1 MRSVVR
7 QGSRLLA
14 AGTLAVFGLV
24 AGARAVPIYQGVVVG
39 RVTDSKSGAVLGY
52 TSIAVKGTARGAIAD
67 AAGNY
72 VIADIPAGAYT
83 LVASRVGHTVLQR
96 NVTVMA
102 GDTTRVDFALESS
115 PIEADPVVVTA
126 SRAEQTAR
134 MAPASVSVL
143 SEAEIAAR
151 APLTFD
157 QAIETVSGLAAFR
170 STGGISVQSIQIRG
184 SSDVAGGG
192 VGNRV
197 LLLID
202 GRPALTSDSGGA
214 FWSLVPV
221 PFVDHVE
228 VVKGAFS
235 SLYGSTAMGGVI
247 NVITKRP
254 GPLASGHVEMK
265 LGFFEQPPAS
275 IQYTSDMPLQS
286 EVNADYSGQIG
297 STRFLMSAS
306 RKESDGYTENSA
318 FTVYDAYGKLAW
330 NLGSSRTLELTLG
343 GGQAENDYPHAW
355 LNAAQPLV
363 VRESYTDDT
372 QEKAYAN
379 ADVWYWGFSGED
391 LKYSMRAYY
400 YHHEQQSFFN
410 PDDADQSIPGN
421 EAFGFMTDIDGDKV
435 GNMLQLE
442 AQLGARHR
450 VVVGTDFQLDH
461 VVSSPDSILYGD
473 HQINNY
479 AAFAQDDIAVT
490 KALAATVGARYDWNH
505 LVGVRTLEEFSPKFA
520 LVWQATSE
528 LALRALYGQ
537 AFRAPTI
544 AEMFTEREIGGG
556 IDFVPNP
563 DLDAER
569 LTLSV
574 EAGVRWSPA
583 AIFGVDVA
591 AFRYEYEDLMYFA
604 DVSAELGVPFAYQVR
619 NLNNALMQGVE
630 TTVQSR
636 WRAVTAFANY
646 TYLDARDESP
656 DRTDDILPYRP
667 EHSAAVGADIAWKRW
682 TLHGDGRYRSR
693 IDEVF
698 LYPLQAPEQFWVFNG
713 AARFD
718 VNGMWTVSAKVN
730 NVLDTSYEELARYRM
745 PGRNWLFGVAM
756 RF

>member
-1 MRSVVR
+1 MRSVFR
-7 QGSRLLA
+7 HGIRLLA
-14 AGTLAVFGLV
+14 AGTLAASALI
-24 AGARAVPIYQGVVVG
+24 ADARAVPIYQGVVIG
-39 RVTDSKSGAVLGY
+39 RITDLKSGAALGY
-52 TSIAVKGTARGAIAD
+52 TTVAVKGTARGAIAD
-67 AAGNY
+67 VAGNY
-72 VIADIPAGAYT
+72 TIADIPAGTYT
-83 LVASRVGHTVLQR
+83 LVASRVGYAVLR
-96 NVTVMA
+96 RDVTVMA
-102 GDTTRVDFALESS
+102 DDTTRVDFVLEPS
-115 PIEADPVVVTA
+115 PVEADPVVVTA

-157 QAIETVSGLAAFR
+157 QAIETVPGLAAFR

-254 GPLASGHVEMK
+254 GAVASGHLEMK
-265 LGFFEQPPAS
+265 LGFFEQPPDP
-275 IQYTSDMPLQS
+275 IQYTADMPLQS
-286 EVNADYSGQIG
+286 EVNADYSGTIG
-297 STRFLMSAS
+297 STSFLVSAS

-343 GGQAENDYPHAW
+343 GGQAENDYPHSWFSSAE
-355 LNAAQPLV
+355 PLV
-363 VRESYTDDT
+363 VRDSYTDDT
-372 QEKAYAN
+372 QEKTYVN
-379 ADVWYWGFSGED
+379 ADVWYWGFSGEH

-400 YHHEQQSFFN
+400 YHHVQESFFN
-410 PDDADQSIPGN
+410 PNDAGQSIPGN

-479 AAFAQDDIAVT
+479 AAFAQDDIT
-490 KALAATVGARYDWNH
+490 LAPSLTATVGGRYDWNH
-505 LVGVRTLEEFSPKFA
+505 LVGVRTLDQFSPKLA
-520 LVWQATSE
+520 LVWQTTSE
-528 LALRALYGQ
+528 LALRGLYGQ

-574 EAGVRWSPA
+574 ELGARWSPA
-583 AIFGVDVA
+583 AIFGLDVA
-591 AFRYEYEDLMYFA
+591 AFRYEYEDMMYFA

-630 TTVQSR
+630 ATVQSR
-636 WRAVTAFANY
+636 WRALRAFANY
-646 TYLDARDESP
+646 TYLDARDQSS
-656 DRTDDILPYRP
+656 DRADDILPYRP
-667 EHSAAVGADIAWKRW
+667 EHSAALGADVAWRNW
-682 TLHGDGRYRSR
+682 TVHGDARYRSR
-693 IDEVF
+693 IEEVF
-698 LYPLQAPEQFWVFNG
+698 LYPLQAPDEFWVFNA

-718 VNGMWTVSAKVN
+718 VNGMWTLSAKVN
-730 NVLDTSYEELARYRM
+730 NLLDESYEELARYRM
-745 PGRNWLFGVAM
+745 PGRNWMFGVAM